1 MVAALF
7 VINTYSPLSLVAN
20 PFFKFFMSTTDAKWS
35 PVSPATLKGKYI
47 DQLFVIVREYVIDS
61 LRGRTACLVIDEMS
75 KGEKSFYN
83 LLLCTVGMN
92 TEKAPVEIFFW
103 KTTQLRCNDA
113 ESIGFLIGDTVRE
126 LREYGI
132 TVNSYST
139 DNCATMRATTIPAS
153 IVSLQTL
160 KRIPC
165 AAHALNNIM
174 KDMMKEPVIG
184 ELWNHVAFMSLV
196 SPVGSQ
202 GQQHRALSFRSKD
215 GTCRIAKPVSL
226 GRHYMGRGMGV
237 RFLQYCLYGDNKE

>member
-1 MVAALF
+1 M
-7 VINTYSPLSLVAN
+7 AN
-20 PFFKFFMSTTDAKWS
+20 PFFKFFMNTTDAKWS
-35 PVSPATLKGKYI
+35 PVSLVTLKGKYV
-47 DQLFVIVREYVIDS
+47 DQLFAIVREYVIDS

-75 KGEKSFYN
+75 KGERSFYN

-92 TEKAPVEIFFW
+92 AEKAPVDIYFW

-160 KRIPC
+160 KRIPY
-165 AAHALNNIM
+165 AVHALNNI
-174 KDMMKEPVIG
+174 MKEPVIG
-184 ELWNHVAFMSLV
+184 ELWNHVVFMSLL
-196 SPVGSQ
+196 SPAGSQ
-202 GQQHRALSFRSKD
+202 SKNN
-215 GTCRIAKPVSL
+215 S
-226 GRHYMGRGMGV
+226 
-237 RFLQYCLYGDNKE
+237 N

>member
-1 MVAALF
+1 MAR
-7 VINTYSPLSLVAN
+7 T
-20 PFFKFFMSTTDAKWS
+20 
-35 PVSPATLKGKYI
+35 
-47 DQLFVIVREYVIDS
+47 
-61 LRGRTACLVIDEMS
+61 RTACLVIDEMS
-75 KGEKSFYN
+75 KGERSFYN

-92 TEKAPVEIFFW
+92 AEKAPVDIYFW

-160 KRIPC
+160 KRIPY
-165 AAHALNNIM
+165 AVHALNNI
-174 KDMMKEPVIG
+174 MKEPVIG
-184 ELWNHVAFMSLV
+184 ELWNHVVFMSLL

-202 GQQHRALSFRSKD
+202 SKNN
-215 GTCRIAKPVSL
+215 S
-226 GRHYMGRGMGV
+226 
-237 RFLQYCLYGDNKE
+237 N

>member
-92 TEKAPVEIFFW
+92 TEKAPVEIFF

-132 TVNSYST
+132 TVYSYST

-160 KRIPC
+160 KRIP
-165 AAHALNNIM
+165 
-174 KDMMKEPVIG
+174 
-184 ELWNHVAFMSLV
+184 
-196 SPVGSQ
+196 
-202 GQQHRALSFRSKD
+202 
-215 GTCRIAKPVSL
+215 
-226 GRHYMGRGMGV
+226 
-237 RFLQYCLYGDNKE
+237 